1 MNTLRHLNVSKGT
14 GLDKTPAKML
24 RIPADIIAPSL
35 TYIFDLS
42 ISTGVFVDNWKDAR
56 VIPIYKEDDRRTLGN
71 YRPIS
76 ILPIVIKVFEK
87 EVFKQL
93 YKHLN
98 DNNLIS
104 KFQSGFRPGH
114 STITAFIQM
123 CDNWY
128 ENMNNGKLTGVVF
141 IDIRKAF
148 DSIDHA
154 ILLQKLAY
162 YGVSQ
167 LEQQQCH
174 VNGSLSTKREIICG
188 VPQGSIL
195 GPLLFLIYINDLPNC
210 LKKTAPCLYADD
222 TQIFASSHDPAE
234 LANDIN
240 STITAFIQMCDN
252 WYENMDNG
260 KLTGVVFIDI
270 RKAFDS
276 IDHAILLQKLA
287 YYGVSQLEQ
296 QQCHVNG
303 SLSTKREII
312 CGVPQGSILGPLLFL
327 IYMNDLPNCLKKTA
341 PCLYADDT
349 QIFASSHDPAELAN
363 DINSDLVNVMNCLN
377 VNKLQSHSSKT
388 KLMIIGSKQNLNNKA
403 GDLNS
408 SITMNNN
415 LYHLLHRINV
425 LEWILLR
432 C

>member
-1 MNTLRHLNVSKGT
+1 LERCETNL
-14 GLDKTPAKML
+14 
-24 RIPADIIAPSL
+24 
-35 TYIFDLS
+35 
-42 ISTGVFVDNWKDAR
+42 
-56 VIPIYKEDDRRTLGN
+56 PIYKEGDRRTLGN

-76 ILPIVIKVFEK
+76 ILPIVSKVFEK
-87 EVFKQL
+87 EIFKQL

-114 STITAFIQM
+114 STITV
-123 CDNWY
+123 
-128 ENMNNGKLTGVVF
+128 LT
-141 IDIRKAF
+141 
-148 DSIDHA
+148 
-154 ILLQKLAY
+154 
-162 YGVSQ
+162 
-167 LEQQQCH
+167 
-174 VNGSLSTKREIICG
+174 
-188 VPQGSIL
+188 
-195 GPLLFLIYINDLPNC
+195 
-210 LKKTAPCLYADD
+210 
-222 TQIFASSHDPAE
+222 
-234 LANDIN
+234 
-240 STITAFIQMCDN
+240 QMCDN

-287 YYGVSQLEQ
+287 YYGVSQLEHTWFQSYLANRQ

-312 CGVPQGSILGPLLFL
+312 CGVPQESILGPLLFL
-327 IYMNDLPNCLKKTA
+327 IYVNDFPNCLKKTA

-349 QIFASSHDPAELAN
+349 QIFASSHDPVELAN
-363 DINSDLVNVMNCLN
+363 DINSDLVNITNWLN

-403 GDLNS
+403 GDLNP

-415 LYHLLHRINV
+415 LLSCVVSNKCVGVDIDETLCFRIHVEDICKKICSGVGILRRIKPFVPQGSLVTLYKSLIQPYFDYCAPLWDTCDKANLETNCKYYKIVQLELLQEPHTMIGSDRKIFCN
-425 LEWILLR
+425 